1 MFEKTFWHLL
11 LFLFHKNDYQSC
23 NTSDK
28 KWNKTKRPILPFRN
42 NSNINFAVR
51 KKERKREWGVI
62 SVQMLAIHHH
72 ILNEK
77 MREMW
82 QKEVPKER
90 LKEYNNS
97 KCNNYY
103 NRENNG
109 YSNSKQQ
116 WLTVTNRKGDPIQR
130 NVFALNQK

>member
-1 MFEKTFWHLL
+1 
-11 LFLFHKNDYQSC
+11 
-23 NTSDK
+23 
-28 KWNKTKRPILPFRN
+28 
-42 NSNINFAVR
+42 
-51 KKERKREWGVI
+51 
-62 SVQMLAIHHH
+62 
-72 ILNEK
+72 